1 MNPLYYAL
9 PVVLI
14 AGYYVYFYMLGGKDR
29 FQKNFRKQLGLRDGE
44 VIHAI
49 YNGYHAIERTMGDH
63 AMSVVGVSTRGAYFM
78 LALTN
83 QNRLVIGHNEGG
95 DPPIAFEVGQVHI
108 YGSNRKGDHKTLAGP
123 SGKMEQTQV
132 VQVQGQGGNFDMHLQ
147 LPGSGAAAIT
157 TWSQG
162 GGVPALQNPG

>member
-1 MNPLYYAL
+1 MYYLL
-9 PVVLI
+9 PVVAI
-14 AGYYVYFYMLGGKDR
+14 GGYYAYFYLLGGKDR

-44 VIHAI
+44 VIHAV
-49 YNGYHAIERTMGDH
+49 YNGYHAIERSMGDH
-63 AMSVVGVSTRGAYFM
+63 AMAVVGVSTRGAYFM

-95 DPPIAFEVGQVHI
+95 SPPMGFEVGQVQV

-123 SGKMEQTQV
+123 TGKMENTQV
-132 VQVQGQGGNFDMHLQ
+132 VQVVGGSFDMHLQ

-162 GGVPALQNPG
+162 GGVPALQMPG